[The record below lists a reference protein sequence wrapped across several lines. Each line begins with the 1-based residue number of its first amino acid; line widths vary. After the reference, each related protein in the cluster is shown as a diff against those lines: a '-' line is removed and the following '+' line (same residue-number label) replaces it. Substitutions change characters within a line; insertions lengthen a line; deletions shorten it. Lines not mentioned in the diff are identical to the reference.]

1 MSYNKLFIKSTCLI
15 VFSLFLF
22 SCKHQLED
30 KIIVGEVDSSEI
42 DVGVK
47 VPGRISDIYV
57 AEGDSISKGQSLGK
71 LESKELDAKLDVIN
85 AALKDA
91 NNQYTLAKKTYNR
104 IKNLYK
110 NKVIPKQQFDEVEYK
125 YKAAFQKVKAVQ
137 GQLNE
142 IKAYYLELT
151 IVSPIDGE
159 VVQIIANPG
168 ELVSTGYPIITILN
182 PKNMWVVFNIH
193 EDDLK
198 NIEKGKNYQV
208 FFPALN
214 KTFEMEVVY
223 ISALGTFASWKPT
236 AQQGNY
242 DLKTFE
248 IRLKSKGLIPNLR
261 PGMTAVLK

>member
-1 MSYNKLFIKSTCLI
+1 MNFNKLFVRLAYLF

-22 SCKHQLED
+22 SCKQQSKD
-30 KIIVGEVDSSEI
+30 KVIVGEVDASEI

-47 VPGRISDIYV
+47 MPGRISEIYIS
-57 AEGDSISKGQSLGK
+57 EGDSVSKGQSLGK
-71 LESKELDAKLDVIN
+71 LESKELDAKLEVIN

-91 NNQYTLAKKTYNR
+91 NSQYVLAKKTYNR
-104 IKNLYK
+104 MKNLYQ
-110 NKVIPKQQFDEVEYK
+110 NRVIPKQQFDEIEYK
-125 YKAAFQKVKAVQ
+125 YKAAFQKVKAVE
-137 GQLNE
+137 GQLDE
-142 IKAYYLELT
+142 INAYYLELT

-159 VVQIIANPG
+159 IVQVIANHG
-168 ELVSTGYPIITILN
+168 ELVSTGYPIITILD
-182 PKNMWVVFNIH
+182 PKNIWVVFNIR

-198 NIEKGKNYQV
+198 NIEKGKSYQV
-208 FFPALN
+208 FFPALD

-248 IRLKSKGLIPNLR
+248 IRLKSKELIANLR